1 MYAVAVPQPETTHD
15 PDRQELVTG
24 LTLPIPHRQQSMTS
38 TQWVYPVEQETFDP
52 RKSQLVTG
60 LTP

>member
-1 MYAVAVPQPETTHD
+1 MYVATPQPETTND

-24 LTLPIPHRQQSMTS
+24 LTLPDPYRQQSMAS
-38 TQWVYPVEQETFDP
+38 SQWVYPVEQETFDP

>member
-1 MYAVAVPQPETTHD
+1 MYVAAPQPETTHD

-24 LTLPIPHRQQSMTS
+24 LTLPIPSQQQSMAS
-38 TQWVYPVEQETFDP
+38 SQYMYPVEEEMFDT
-52 RKSQLVTG
+52 RKGQLVTG